1 MRSKNMPELSV
12 TYYGHVF
19 DATGYGQAARG
30 YLHALHAAGVQLSV
44 VDLMKHERQ
53 VRDEL
58 IESLVGRQVEPDFHL
73 FHGIPPQWA
82 RLAFPLR
89 NTIGMTVWETD
100 TMPMQWRNVLSHVLE
115 VWLPC
120 DFNISTFSRELPTP
134 LFKLPHVVVPRHF
147 NGDVPDDGFPEVRPG
162 DFVFYAVFEWQ
173 ERKCPA
179 ELLTAYLRAFPTEQ
193 DTVLVVKTSPA
204 ASRTAAQALAA
215 ARERTPSRARV
226 VIHAEAW
233 SEGRLE
239 ALRRRGDCYV
249 SLHRGEGWCYPL
261 FDAASRGTPVVAT
274 AYAGPLEYLSPDFAE
289 LVPYQ
294 LVPVRQPYLYYHP
307 TMRWAEPDLHSAAD
321 RLRWVYAHRDVA
333 RSRAATAADCICARY
348 SPEAVGSAARAH
360 LVHLLKRINPARYRQ
375 LFRANGARSLKPPI
389 PIPGEW
395 YDAGYFED
403 GTKSNWLNGYTWP
416 NFAGVFNETAAF
428 LLEMFPDAGSYLD
441 VGCARGFLVR
451 ALREAGKDCWGIDH
465 SAWALEHA
473 EPAAQPYLTRARAE
487 EIATDRQVDFVLA
500 FGLLP
505 HLTEEQAEAFL
516 RRARALARIGV
527 VAVIRSFDTE
537 DDERRYREA
546 NDDDD
551 LSHILMRTRA
561 WWHEM
566 FLKTGWHQDPLHR
579 ALERACRNH
588 ELPRKM
594 GWQLYIYSAS

>member
-1 MRSKNMPELSV
+1 MPDLSL

-19 DATGYGQAARG
+19 DATGYGEAARG

-44 VDLMKHERQ
+44 VDLMKHQPQ

-58 IESLVGRQVEPDFHL
+58 IESLVGRQIEPDFHL

-89 NTIGMTVWETD
+89 NAIGMTVWETD
-100 TMPMQWRNVLSHVLE
+100 TMPVQWRNALSHVLE

-120 DFNISTFSRELPTP
+120 EFNVSTFSRELRTP
-134 LFKLPHVVVPRHF
+134 IFKLPHVVVPRHF
-147 NGDVPDDGFPEVRPG
+147 NGDVPDDGFPEARPH

-173 ERKCPA
+173 ERKCPG
-179 ELLTAYLRAFPTEQ
+179 ELLSAYLRAFPADE
-193 DTVLVVKTSPA
+193 DTVLIVKTSPS
-204 ASRTAAQALAA
+204 ASGVAAQALAT

-226 VIHAEAW
+226 VIRAEAW
-233 SEGRLE
+233 KEGTLE
-239 ALRRRGDCYV
+239 SLHRRGDCYV

-261 FDAASRGTPVVAT
+261 FDAASRGKPVVAT
-274 AYAGPLEYLSPDFAE
+274 GYAGPLEYLSADFAE
-289 LVPYQ
+289 LVPYH

-307 TMRWAEPDLHSAAD
+307 TMRWAEPDVLSAAD
-321 RLRWVYAHRDVA
+321 RLRWVYAHRDTARA
-333 RSRAATAADCICARY
+333 RSAEAAARIR
-348 SPEAVGSAARAH
+348 STFAPEAVGHMARRE
-360 LVHLLKRINPARYRQ
+360 LEHLLKRTNPGR
-375 LFRANGARSLKPPI
+375 FRGLLRAQAATSLKPPV

-403 GTKSNWLNGYTWP
+403 GIKSNWLNGYNWAS
-416 NFAGVFNETAAF
+416 FAGVFNETASF
-428 LLEMFPDAGSYLD
+428 LINTFPDAASYLD
-441 VGCARGFLVR
+441 VGCGKGFLVR
-451 ALREAGKDCWGIDH
+451 ALLAEGKDCWGIDH

-473 EPAAQPYLTRARAE
+473 EPVAQPYLTRGSAE
-487 EIATDRQVDFVLA
+487 EIATDRQFDFVLA

-505 HLTEEQAEAFL
+505 HLTESQAEEFL
-516 RRARALARIGV
+516 RRARTLARMGI

-537 DDERRYREA
+537 DDEQRYREA

-561 WWHEM
+561 WWHDM
-566 FLKTGWHQDPLHR
+566 FLRAGWRQDSLHR
-579 ALERACRNH
+579 AFERACRTH

-594 GWQLYIYSAS
+594 GWQLYIYAAP